1 MTSQIFKLKVPNK
14 EFFEFLETVCIKD
27 SKKYIFNLESFKK
40 GNYLETIS
48 KFMEFCKPYYHLS
61 KQKYLERKMTY
72 NTFTTI
78 LRQICKFNNILFTSQ
93 IYYNHST
100 YFIHYLIY
108 FPKEDIRL

>member
-78 LRQICKFNNILFTSQ
+78 LRQICKFNNITYTTEIKYDKSKYDIVYY
-93 IYYNHST
+93 IYYSLVT
-100 YFIHYLIY
+100 
-108 FPKEDIRL
+108 

>member
-14 EFFEFLETVCIKD
+14 EFFDFLETVCIKD

-78 LRQICKFNNILFTSQ
+78 LRQICKFNNITYTTEIKYDKSKYDIVYY
-93 IYYNHST
+93 IYYSLVT
-100 YFIHYLIY
+100 
-108 FPKEDIRL
+108 